1 MEQIL
6 SKYKE
11 LTEQIDMLEIE
22 RLELKQ
28 EILHKMKEEGLEKY
42 GSEQGKIEIR
52 KPYYRKSFNSKLFK
66 SENPFDYEKYI
77 TETEVAESVVIRV

>member
-28 EILHKMKEEGLEKY
+28 EILHIMKEAGLEKY
-42 GSEQGKIEIR
+42 NSEQGKIEIR

-77 TETEVAESVVIRV
+77 TETEVAESVVVRI